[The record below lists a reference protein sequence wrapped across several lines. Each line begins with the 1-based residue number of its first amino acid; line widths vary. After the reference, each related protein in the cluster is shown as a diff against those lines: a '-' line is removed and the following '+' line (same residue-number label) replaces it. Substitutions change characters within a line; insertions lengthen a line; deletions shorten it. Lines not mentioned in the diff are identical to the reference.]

1 MKAILEFNLPDEQHE
16 FYCATKGQDM
26 ISVLW
31 ELQQELRKLYKY
43 EELNEDEYKIVER
56 LQSFLNN
63 SLNENEINLN
73 K

>member
-63 SLNENEINLN
+63 NLNENEINLN

>member
-1 MKAILEFNLPDEQHE
+1 MLN
-16 FYCATKGQDM
+16 
-26 ISVLW
+26 VLW

-56 LQSFLNN
+56 MRDFLNN
-63 SLNENEINLN
+63 SLNDHEINLN

>member
-1 MKAILEFNLPDEQHE
+1 MKATIEFNLPEDEAE
-16 FYCATKGQDM
+16 FYCANKGTAM
-26 ISVLW
+26 LNVLW

-56 LQSFLNN
+56 MRDFLNN
-63 SLNENEINLN
+63 SLNDHEINLN

>member
-1 MKAILEFNLPDEQHE
+1 MKAILEFNLPEDEAE
-16 FYCATKGQDM
+16 FYCATKGTAM
-26 ISVLW
+26 LNVLW

-56 LQSFLNN
+56 LRDFLND
-63 SLNENEINLN
+63 SLNDHEINLN